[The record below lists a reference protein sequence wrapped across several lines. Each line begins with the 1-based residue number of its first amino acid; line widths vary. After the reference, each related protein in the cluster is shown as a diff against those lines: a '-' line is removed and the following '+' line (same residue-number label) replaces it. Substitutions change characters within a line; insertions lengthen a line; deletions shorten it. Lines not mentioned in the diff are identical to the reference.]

1 MYENGGIWTDA
12 NSYFLQSFKWVEDL
26 YKLPG
31 VYNRFFPNP
40 NVIFFTQNVKFSGN
54 KTKIYDEKSQQQ
66 VYLFPGMENWFIIA
80 KPKSQYY
87 TEVIAALER
96 YFEVGRP
103 QILEES
109 KNMGLQFGDELHG
122 YFEKANFQLQYVLQR
137 KQKEL
142 DALKA
147 PSTRY
152 AV

>member
-1 MYENGGIWTDA
+1 MT
-12 NSYFLQSFKWVEDL
+12 WVENL
-26 YKLPG
+26 YKTPG

-40 NVIFFTQNVKFSGN
+40 NVLLFTKNRDYSAN
-54 KTKIYDEKSQQQ
+54 KTKIYDQKLQQP

-80 KPKSQYY
+80 KPKSEFF
-87 TEVIAALER
+87 TDVIAALER

-103 QILEES
+103 QIFEES
-109 KNMGLQFGDELHG
+109 KNMGLQFGGEANG
-122 YFEKANFQLQYVLQR
+122 YFEKGSFQFQYVLQK

-142 DALKA
+142 DAMKA